1 MNLTQ
6 KQLQHIIKEELDKAT
21 ISEQTTVD
29 QKVNDA
35 LKSLDAA
42 EQSFRQAKS
51 ANDLAKVMPIV
62 FDSIRH
68 VLTAVVL
75 QHGGSE

>member
-1 MNLTQ
+1 MKITKEELVE
-6 KQLQHIIKEELDKAT
+6 IIKEEVEKAT

-29 QKVNDA
+29 QKLNDA

-62 FDSIRH
+62 FKSIRH

-75 QHGGSE
+75 QQGGSE

>member
-1 MNLTQ
+1 MKITKEELAN
-6 KQLQHIIKEELDKAT
+6 IIKEEVEKAT
-21 ISEQTTVD
+21 ISEQATYS
-29 QKVNDA
+29 QKINDA

-62 FDSIRH
+62 FDSIRDA
-68 VLTAVVL
+68 LTAVQL
-75 QHGGSE
+75 LSMGKK